1 MINSVRNT
9 VMFLLNKDNRGY
21 VSPSEFDYFA
31 KLAQLEIFESYFV
44 EYSKALLAQ
53 NSRKRGL
60 NYGDSVAHI
69 QNKIDIF
76 TKNQSLTYIDTSQTT
91 PGGTDDYFVLP
102 SDAHKIINITYGGK
116 VVQQVPSHRFDMI
129 VNSNLTAPSVTYP
142 IFKREGVQI
151 QVRPL
156 SISATGAVSV
166 NYIKKPTDPHWGYNT
181 INSDPIYNSDSTVD
195 FEISEEDEADLII
208 KICKYSGL
216 SIRESDIVQVTSQQ
230 EQLEYQKENS

>member
-31 KLAQLEIFESYFV
+31 KQAQLEIFESYFS

-76 TKNQSLTYIDTSQTT
+76 SKNQGLTYSSDH
-91 PGGTDDYFVLP
+91 FEVP
-102 SDAHKIINITYGGK
+102 SDLYKLINLTFSGK
-116 VVQQVPSHRFDMI
+116 VVQQVPMHRFDMI
-129 VNSNLTAPSVTYP
+129 VNSNLSSPSLTYP
-142 IFKREGVQI
+142 VFTREGVKMK
-151 QVRPL
+151 VRPD
-156 SISATGAVSV
+156 SINTTGDVIA
-166 NYIKKPTDPHWGYNT
+166 NYIRKPLDPHWGYNT
-181 INSDPIYNSDSTVD
+181 INSDPVYNSDSSVD
-195 FEISEEDEADLII
+195 FEISEEDETDLVI

-216 SIRESDIVQVTSQQ
+216 SIREADVVQLTSQQ
-230 EQLEYQKENS
+230 EQLEYQKQNS

>member
-31 KLAQLEIFESYFV
+31 KQAQLEIFESYFS

-76 TKNQSLTYIDTSQTT
+76 SKNQALTFS
-91 PGGTDDYFVLP
+91 TDHFVVP
-102 SDAHKIINITYGGK
+102 SDLYKLINLTYGGK
-116 VVQQVPSHRFDMI
+116 VVQQVPMHRLDMI
-129 VNSNLTAPSVTYP
+129 VNSNLSAPSVTYP
-142 IFKREGVQI
+142 VFTREGVKMN
-151 QVRPL
+151 VWPT
-156 SISATGAVSV
+156 SISTTGDVIA
-166 NYIKKPTDPHWGYNT
+166 NYIRKPLDPHWGYNT
-181 INSDPIYNSDSTVD
+181 INSDPVYNSDSTVD
-195 FEISEEDEADLII
+195 FEISEEDETDLII